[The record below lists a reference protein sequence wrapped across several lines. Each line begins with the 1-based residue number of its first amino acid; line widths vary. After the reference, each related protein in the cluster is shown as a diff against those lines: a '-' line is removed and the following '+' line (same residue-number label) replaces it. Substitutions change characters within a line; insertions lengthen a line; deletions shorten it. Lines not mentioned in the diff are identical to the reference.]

1 MPTASYVKITSANE
15 DLAEGINCG
24 TDTWAIA
31 LTNTVPGSKVFT
43 SGTTD
48 LATSGGYTAGG
59 ATVSVTSS
67 GMNASDFVLVLADP
81 AVWTGSGGGFT
92 FRYAILV
99 NKTVLQ
105 GAQGTNVAYW
115 DYGSSQAVAAGET
128 VTVDLDQT
136 ASVGVFKIT

>member
-1 MPTASYVKITSANE
+1 MPTASYTKITSANE

-67 GMNASDFVLVLADP
+67 GMNGSDFVLVLADP
-81 AVWTGSGGGFT
+81 AVWTATGGGFT

-99 NKTVLQ
+99 NKTVTQ
-105 GAQGTNVAYW
+105 GANGTNIAYW

-136 ASVGVFKIT
+136 ATVGVFKIT